1 MPIAAPSHIE
11 TLRALIEG
19 LTLEELR
26 EAHALL
32 NDRIRQSE
40 RGQYQAHQAASR
52 VVVDVKGQ
60 QIDERRA
67 HPRFHADFVCRVV
80 RHLDRGKGRG
90 GFREARVVDISRAG
104 AQIATRERFVKGE
117 PVTLYLQP
125 NAGLSKQV
133 YGVVA
138 RCRKEADEWYIGIR
152 YIDYGELA
160 TLCRG
165 ALDIDDL
172 ELEEGDVHD
181 ETDEQDEF

>member
-1 MPIAAPSHIE
+1 MPTPAPSHFE
-11 TLRALIEG
+11 TLRTLIED
-19 LTLEELR
+19 LALEELR

-32 NDRIRQSE
+32 NDRIRQAE

-52 VVVDVKGQ
+52 VVVDAKGQ
-60 QIDERRA
+60 QIDERRG

-80 RHLDRGKGRG
+80 RHLARGKGRG
-90 GFREARVVDISRAG
+90 GFREARVLDISRAG
-104 AQIATRERFVKGE
+104 AQIALRERFVKGE

-125 NAGLSKQV
+125 NTGLSKQV

-138 RCRKEADEWYIGIR
+138 RSRKQADEWHVGIK

-165 ALDIDDL
+165 PLDIDDL

-181 ETDEQDEF
+181 EADEQDEF

>member
-1 MPIAAPSHIE
+1 MPTAAPSHVE
-11 TLRALIEG
+11 TLRQLIDD

-32 NDRIRQSE
+32 NDRIRQAE
-40 RGQYQAHQAASR
+40 RGQYQAHQAASC
-52 VVVDVKGQ
+52 VVVDDEGQ
-60 QIDERRA
+60 HIDERRS

-80 RHLDRGKGRG
+80 RHLDRGKGKG
-90 GFREARVVDISRAG
+90 GFREARVLDISRAG
-104 AQIATRERFVKGE
+104 AQIASRSRFVTGE

-133 YGVVA
+133 YGIVA
-138 RCRKEADEWYIGIR
+138 RTRKEADEWLIGIR

-165 ALDIDDL
+165 PLDIDDL
-172 ELEEGDVHD
+172 ELEESDIH
-181 ETDEQDEF
+181 EEADEQDEF